1 MRPVEF
7 SSGLS
12 PCVNR
17 ALEISVSGGLTCG
30 SEEHGE
36 MNALIQALSGWV
48 RGVMIL
54 KQSTIGGFTE
64 HKTLERTVQRF
75 KRTDA
80 NTAATSSDP
89 YSSAQVDQ
97 LYVHIKLTQSS
108 IETERKFTEGE
119 LFNFCTTSSNQW
131 SFSITFS
138 KHVANLTLVR
148 TTASPTSN
156 SEIGCYFESLKE
168 I

>member
-1 MRPVEF
+1 
-7 SSGLS
+7 
-12 PCVNR
+12 
-17 ALEISVSGGLTCG
+17 
-30 SEEHGE
+30 
-36 MNALIQALSGWV
+36 
-48 RGVMIL
+48 MIL

-64 HKTLERTVQRF
+64 CKTLERTVQRF

-119 LFNFCTTSSNQW
+119 MFNFCTTSSNQ
-131 SFSITFS
+131 
-138 KHVANLTLVR
+138 
-148 TTASPTSN
+148 
-156 SEIGCYFESLKE
+156 
-168 I
+168 